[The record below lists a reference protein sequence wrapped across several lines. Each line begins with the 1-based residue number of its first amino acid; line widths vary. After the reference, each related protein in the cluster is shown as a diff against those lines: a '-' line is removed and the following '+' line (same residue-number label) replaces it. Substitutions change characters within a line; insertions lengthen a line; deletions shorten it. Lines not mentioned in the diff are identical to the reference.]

1 MDFEKYLET
10 INLLNK
16 AATAY
21 YRDDSPF
28 MSDGEYD
35 RLYREV
41 VDFEWKNPSKK
52 AEFFSDDAGRLEGAR
67 RFYKS
72 CPQREDDVA

>member
-16 AATAY
+16 AAAAY
-21 YRDDSPF
+21 YRDDAPF
-28 MSDGEYD
+28 MSDEEYD

-41 VDFEWKNPSKK
+41 VDFEWKNPDKKQKFSPTMRVGSKV
-52 AEFFSDDAGRLEGAR
+52 REG
-67 RFYKS
+67 FTKVVHS
-72 CPQREDDVA
+72 EK